1 MRGGVRKRIISILGI
16 LLSVVIW
23 VSIVF
28 AQTYQ
33 VVETAKLL
41 TEPDVDAR
49 VISYLK
55 PGTKVTEIHKSP
67 SGKWIKVKT
76 QDGVIGWV
84 HISKVKPI
92 KASSQSN
99 SKDSQSKKENKYP
112 LYRAIAN
119 VELKDSPN
127 QEGKTIDF
135 LKQGT
140 ALFVKGTEKGWAKV
154 ETEDGKEGWV
164 PSFLLREVSKE
175 ELQQCS
181 QIQGMSFMCGKPIK
195 QEISKGE
202 EVEPKALAKSQV
214 KSLPGVGLGSPS
226 AVSPSM
232 SPKDIES
239 FLQVKGLDSNKGVD
253 AVEKEGFPSS
263 FLSSKQ
269 EYKEVVS
276 NIVYVKPNRTT
287 MVEMSSLDIN
297 RVYCDGDITD
307 VVFSEE
313 KGVRV
318 KIVKNNAFVK
328 FVVKKIEDKEIP
340 VENPVDLFFVC
351 NDQVYSIIALP
362 KRIPSAFIYLES
374 KDKKIQEVMERTKDI
389 PYEKRLLDI
398 IKAIYVNK
406 YEPNYQVVRMNKEF
420 YLFKDIK
427 VIQKAVIDIEG
438 EGLRAK
444 VFSLET
450 NFDSNTQ
457 YVEIKEKDF
466 VRKELTAIPLAISL
480 DKTKLQGKDKAT
492 LIILE
497 KRIVGE

>member
-1 MRGGVRKRIISILGI
+1 MKGGVRRGVVLILGI

-55 PGTKVTEIHKSP
+55 PGTKVVEINKS
-67 SGKWIKVKT
+67 SSKKWIKVKT
-76 QDGVIGWV
+76 QDGVVGWV
-84 HISKVKPI
+84 YISKVKPI
-92 KASSQSN
+92 KASSQSDL
-99 SKDSQSKKENKYP
+99 KAKEENKYP

-154 ETEDGKEGWV
+154 KTEDGKEGWV
-164 PSFLLREVSKE
+164 PAFLLREVSKE

-181 QIQGMSFMCGKPIK
+181 QIQGMSFMCGTSVK

-202 EVEPKALAKSQV
+202 EVEPKVLAKSQV
-214 KSLPGVGLGSPS
+214 KNLPGVGLNESFAS
-226 AVSPSM
+226 SSM
-232 SPKDIES
+232 SQKDMEF
-239 FLQVKGLDSNKGVD
+239 FLQAKKLDSSKGEVKKD
-253 AVEKEGFPSS
+253 VEKEGFSPN

-269 EYKEVVS
+269 EYKEVMS

-297 RVYCDGDITD
+297 RVYCDGEITD
-307 VVFSEE
+307 VIFSEE

-351 NDQVYSIIALP
+351 NDQVYSVIALP

-374 KDKKIQEVMERTKDI
+374 KDKKIQEVVERNKDI

-406 YEPNYQVVRMNKEF
+406 YEPNYQVVRVNKEF

-427 VIQKAVIDIEG
+427 VVLEKVIDIEG

-444 VFSLET
+444 VFSLT
-450 NFDSNTQ
+450 TQFDSNTQ
-457 YVEIKEKDF
+457 ALEIKEKDF
-466 VRKELTAIPLAISL
+466 VRKELTTIPLAISL